1 MTKSFV
7 TKLATAADPVPE
19 YKFWV
24 EIDGIVEAE
33 FKECTGLSLER
44 DIKEIEEGGV
54 NDHWQILPGRTHR
67 ANIVLKQGV
76 AQSSELWNWYQAG
89 LHDAKVGR
97 KDFSVLLRGVD
108 GTVVKTWSFS
118 DGFPAKWEGP
128 ALNVEQSQVAIE
140 TLEIAMGSGQ
150 GGGSAA
156 DVGRPD
162 AAGEKRINRAADPQ
176 AAGEGAARTVDR
188 EALAERVYQLLR
200 EEARVERERLGRF
213 GE

>member
-7 TKLATAADPVPE
+7 TKLAKAADPVPE

-33 FKECTGLSLER
+33 FKECGGLSLER
-44 DIKEIEEGGV
+44 DIEEFEEGGV
-54 NDHWQILPGRTHR
+54 NDHWQILPGATRR
-67 ANIVLKQGV
+67 ANIVLKHGL

-89 LHDAKVGR
+89 LHDGKVGR

-108 GTVVKTWSFS
+108 GTVVKTWNFT

-140 TLEIAMGSGQ
+140 TLEIAMGGQ
-150 GGGSAA
+150 GGES
-156 DVGRPD
+156 
-162 AAGEKRINRAADPQ
+162 
-176 AAGEGAARTVDR
+176 AAGEGESDAEGEAAARSVDR
-188 EALAERVYQLLR
+188 QALAERVFQLLK
-200 EEARVERERLGRF
+200 EEARVERERLGWF
-213 GE
+213 GER